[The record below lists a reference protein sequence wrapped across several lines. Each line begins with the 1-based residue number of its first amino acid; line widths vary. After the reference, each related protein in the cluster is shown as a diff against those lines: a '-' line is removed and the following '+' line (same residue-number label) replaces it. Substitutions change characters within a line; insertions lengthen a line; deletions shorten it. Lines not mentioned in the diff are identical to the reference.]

1 MGAEHVDD
9 GEQVLYELLFW
20 RERIPVHDQQFR
32 SMLRTESRKL
42 LEAEADELVLVRND
56 EPTDLPQLDLLHEA
70 HPQAKL
76 TTLHG

>member
-1 MGAEHVDD
+1 MDD

-20 RERIPVHDQQFR
+20 RERIAVHDQQFR
-32 SMLRTESRKL
+32 SMQCTESRKL

-70 HPQAKL
+70 HPEAKI
-76 TTLHG
+76 TQSRGI